1 VKEAHARHKELMRD
15 KRNKTFP
22 AIFIVADASSTEN
35 PIDKILYQAEK
46 SMRIRDK
53 IVFDIVSAQ
62 FSIHYMFYEENNLKG
77 FFKNVTDRLVDGG
90 VFIATTIDSDRLMY

>member
-1 VKEAHARHKELMRD
+1 MKEAHARHKELMRD

-62 FSIHYMFYEENNLKG
+62 FSIHYMFYEEN
-77 FFKNVTDRLVDGG
+77 
-90 VFIATTIDSDRLMY
+90 